1 MFNNIIFIILDKNQ
15 KENDIDKNRIFIL
28 LKTKCRMWYLN
39 FLSFKCK

>member
-28 LKTKCRMWYLN
+28 LKTK
-39 FLSFKCK
+39 